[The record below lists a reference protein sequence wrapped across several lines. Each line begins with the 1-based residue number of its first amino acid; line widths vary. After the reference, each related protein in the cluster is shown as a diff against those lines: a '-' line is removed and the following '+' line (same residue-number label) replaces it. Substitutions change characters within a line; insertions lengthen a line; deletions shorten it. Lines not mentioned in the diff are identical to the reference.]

1 MPGPVVS
8 KLCAGLLATQLM
20 FPSVRNFCTGP
31 NCPPVQPGVGASYVE
46 EVPLGYDLPMGPT
59 AQWVWEPG
67 PTMVESEPLQ
77 APTEEPDS
85 AIEGTPATPASDDST
100 QGGTGEIQELDQIL
114 EDAKEIQ
121 REAENRK
128 EALRLKSM
136 TQAKQS
142 AATAKA
148 TSGRW
153 VLRQLNTPAGGIVAR
168 TSTDWA
174 GRGCGCPDCTCGPNC
189 ECGASRVRTVSY
201 ASSGGANY
209 VTRSYASSGGANW
222 SRTVTYQA
230 SQPTYVTRESTYTR
244 RVLFPN
250 LFPRL
255 RGLR

>member
-31 NCPPVQPGVGASYVE
+31 NCPQVRPGVGATYVE

-67 PTMVESEPLQ
+67 PSMVESELLQ

-85 AIEGTPATPASDDST
+85 AIEGTATAPASDDGATS
-100 QGGTGEIQELDQIL
+100 
-114 EDAKEIQ
+114 EDRTSEVATAKT
-121 REAENRK
+121 EATAK
-128 EALRLKSM
+128 
-136 TQAKQS
+136 QVKQS
-142 AATAKA
+142 AATTKA
-148 TSGRW
+148 ASGRW
-153 VLRQLNTPAGGIVAR
+153 VLRQSNAPIGGIVAR
-168 TSTDWA
+168 TLTDQA

-189 ECGASRVRTVSY
+189 ACGASRVRTVSY

>member
-1 MPGPVVS
+1 MPGPVIS

-31 NCPPVQPGVGASYVE
+31 NCPQVQPGVGATYVE
-46 EVPLGYDLPMGPT
+46 EIPLGYDLPMGPT

-67 PTMVESEPLQ
+67 PTLVESELLQ

-85 AIEGTPATPASDDST
+85 AIEGEAASSTSDDST
-100 QGGTGEIQELDQIL
+100 QSGDRASQSTSPATEAT
-114 EDAKEIQ
+114 AKQ
-121 REAENRK
+121 V
-128 EALRLKSM
+128 
-136 TQAKQS
+136 KQS
-142 AATAKA
+142 ATTTKA
-148 TSGRW
+148 ASGRW
-153 VLRQLNTPAGGIVAR
+153 VLRQSNAPIGGIVAR
-168 TSTDWA
+168 TSTEWA

-189 ECGASRVRTVSY
+189 ACGASRVRTVSY

>member
-1 MPGPVVS
+1 MPGPVFS
-8 KLCAGLLATQLM
+8 KVCAGLLATQLM

-31 NCPPVQPGVGASYVE
+31 DCPQVQPGLGATYVE

-67 PTMVESEPLQ
+67 PSIIESELLQ

-85 AIEGTPATPASDDST
+85 AIEGAPATSTSDDST
-100 QGGTGEIQELDQIL
+100 QGGTGESQELNQNA
-114 EDAKEIQ
+114 EANPEAKANAGGALTAKAKIQ
-121 REAENRK
+121 
-128 EALRLKSM
+128 
-136 TQAKQS
+136 TKQS
-142 AATAKA
+142 AATTKA

-153 VLRQLNTPAGGIVAR
+153 VLRQLNTPIGGIVAR
-168 TSTDWA
+168 TSTEWA
-174 GRGCGCPDCTCGPNC
+174 GCGCGCPDCTCGPNC
-189 ECGASRVRTVSY
+189 ACGASRSRTVSY

-222 SRTVTYQA
+222 SRTVTYQT
-230 SQPTYVTRESTYTR
+230 SQPTYVTRESTHTR

>member
-31 NCPPVQPGVGASYVE
+31 NCPQVRPGVGATYVE
-46 EVPLGYDLPMGPT
+46 EIPLGYDLPMGPT

-67 PTMVESEPLQ
+67 PTLVESELLQ

-85 AIEGTPATPASDDST
+85 AIEGEAAPSTSDDST
-100 QGGTGEIQELDQIL
+100 QSGDRASQIATPAT
-114 EDAKEIQ
+114 EATAKQ
-121 REAENRK
+121 V
-128 EALRLKSM
+128 
-136 TQAKQS
+136 KQS

-153 VLRQLNTPAGGIVAR
+153 VLKQLNTQAGGIVAR

-174 GRGCGCPDCTCGPNC
+174 GRGCGCPDCTCGPDC
-189 ECGASRVRTVSY
+189 ACGASRVRTVSY

-230 SQPTYVTRESTYTR
+230 NQPTYVTRESTYTR